1 VQWWAFRNSDGGGM
15 FVQRLSS
22 TADEREAT
30 KATHAFNILNYVVR
44 TWPWVLVALAALVLL
59 PGLEDPEL
67 AYPILMKRY
76 LPSGLLG
83 LVFASLVAAFMSTV
97 STQINW
103 GASYV
108 VNDLYARFLGVRD
121 DRRLLMAARW
131 ASIALAVLAGI
142 ASFFMD
148 DVGAVF
154 RFVILIGTGPGL
166 VLLLRWFWW
175 RVNAWAE
182 IAAMAAALALAS
194 LSYLPAYQ
202 ALGFGAR
209 LSLTAFGTLAIWL
222 PVMLLTAP
230 ERPEVLEGFYRRVRP
245 GGFWGPQRAATGLAP
260 LDSLRRDLG
269 RWLIWSAVLLAVML
283 GIGAVLLGSTG

>member
-1 VQWWAFRNSDGGGM
+1 
-15 FVQRLSS
+15 
-22 TADEREAT
+22 
-30 KATHAFNILNYVVR
+30 
-44 TWPWVLVALAALVLL
+44 
-59 PGLEDPEL
+59 
-67 AYPILMKRY
+67 
-76 LPSGLLG
+76 
-83 LVFASLVAAFMSTV
+83 VFASLVAAFMSTV

-131 ASIALAVLAGI
+131 ASIAIAVLAGT

-194 LSYLPAYQ
+194 LSYLPVYQ

-209 LSLTAFGTLAIWL
+209 LGLTAFGTLAIWF

-269 RWLIWSAVLLAVML
+269 RWLIGSVLLLAMML
-283 GIGAVLLGSTG
+283 GIGAVLLDSGG